1 MSAQADCA
9 LQWAPDTLLLLI
21 RESAAMN
28 NLQTI
33 DRRTAV
39 KRLAGVAALAA
50 APLPRLANAAED
62 PRATGLGLVIYN
74 CRLRRQWLQRQNP
87 ETDLFEPLTF
97 LKYCRKLGAGGMQAA
112 LGTLSSDAVRTL
124 RDYAGAHALFIDA
137 IASPPK
143 DANDLDRFEAEI
155 RTASQVGV
163 QAVRTVIMPGRRYEQ
178 FNSLD
183 EFRAFEARGKQ
194 MLQRAVPIV
203 EKHRVRLAVENH
215 KDQRID
221 ERVALLKQIGS
232 GFVGAC
238 VDTGNSFALLDDPIE
253 TVRQLAPYAFT
264 VHLKDQAVR
273 EYEDG
278 FLLADIPLG
287 EGCFD
292 LMQMVEILK
301 RAKPKLR
308 FALEMI
314 TRDPLKTPCL
324 TERYWATMPTVSGQ
338 DLARTLRIVRAHP
351 ASNLQDVNSLS
362 LEKQAELEDANV
374 AASLRF
380 AREKLRL

>member
-1 MSAQADCA
+1 
-9 LQWAPDTLLLLI
+9 
-21 RESAAMN
+21 MN
-28 NLQTI
+28 ELPTT
-33 DRRTAV
+33 DRRTAL
-39 KRLAGVAALAA
+39 KRLAGLTTLSMVPWQRQAG
-50 APLPRLANAAED
+50 AAEN
-62 PRATGLGLVIYN
+62 PRATALGLVIYN

-87 ETDLFEPLTF
+87 ESDLFEPLTF
-97 LKYCRKLGAGGMQAA
+97 LKHCRKLGAGGMQAA
-112 LGTLSSDAVRTL
+112 LGTLDFDAVRAL
-124 RDYAGAHALFIDA
+124 RDYAGAHAMFIDA
-137 IASPPK
+137 IVSPPK
-143 DANDLDRFEAEI
+143 DATDLERFEAEI

-163 QAVRTVIMPGRRYEQ
+163 QAARTVIMPGRRYER
-178 FNSLD
+178 FDSLD
-183 EFRAFEARGKQ
+183 EFRQFEARGKQ

-232 GFVGAC
+232 EFVGAC
-238 VDTGNSFALLDDPIE
+238 IDTGNSFALLDDPIE
-253 TVRQLAPYAFT
+253 TVRRLAPYAFT

-301 RAKPKLR
+301 RAKPKLH

-324 TERYWATMPTVSGQ
+324 TERFWATMPTVSGQ

-351 ASNLQDVNSLS
+351 ARNLQDVNSLS
-362 LEKQAELEDANV
+362 LEKQVELEDANV
-374 AASLRF
+374 AASLRY